1 MKLSWISK
9 QLVLKKENIIRCLKA
24 AFGDPNRAYDYLTMG
39 IPLNI
44 EKQLE
49 QQEKMNTGNKEDKKN
64 DNPLEEFFFLNQN
77 KDKEEGER
85 EEDLN
90 LESILNQ
97 IPQFEQIRQTIQQR
111 PELLG
116 PIVEKIAET
125 SPELYQLI
133 QQFPEE
139 FMRIMNDK
147 KPLSNSNNTESNNNQ
162 NTDDMR
168 RNAPPGTVFIS
179 KEEKRSNW

>member
-1 MKLSWISK
+1 
-9 QLVLKKENIIRCLKA
+9 
-24 AFGDPNRAYDYLTMG
+24 MG

-49 QQEKMNTGNKEDKKN
+49 QQEKMKNQSKENNKEGEENKN
-64 DNPLEEFFFLNQN
+64 TNNPLEEFLNQN
-77 KDKEEGER
+77 KDKDEVEEEL
-85 EEDLN
+85 D

-133 QQFPEE
+133 QQFPDE

-147 KPLSNSNNTESNNNQ
+147 KPLSNNNNNNSNNNQ
-162 NTDDMR
+162 NIDEMR

-179 KEEKRSNW
+179 KDEKEAIDRVKLIINIS

>member
-1 MKLSWISK
+1 
-9 QLVLKKENIIRCLKA
+9 
-24 AFGDPNRAYDYLTMG
+24 
-39 IPLNI
+39 
-44 EKQLE
+44 LE
-49 QQEKMNTGNKEDKKN
+49 T
-64 DNPLEEFFFLNQN
+64 
-77 KDKEEGER
+77 
-85 EEDLN
+85 
-90 LESILNQ
+90 ILNQ

-147 KPLSNSNNTESNNNQ
+147 KPLKNQ
-162 NTDDMR
+162 NINENEMNKNT
-168 RNAPPGTVFIS
+168 PPGTVLIS
-179 KEEKRSNW
+179 KEEKEAIDRLVEMGFDKMTAAQAYFAFEKK

>member
-1 MKLSWISK
+1 MK
-9 QLVLKKENIIRCLKA
+9 KKTGDNKLEN
-24 AFGDPNRAYDYLTMG
+24 
-39 IPLNI
+39 
-44 EKQLE
+44 E
-49 QQEKMNTGNKEDKKN
+49 
-64 DNPLEEFFFLNQN
+64 NPLEEFLNQN
-77 KDKEEGER
+77 KDKNEGE
-85 EEDLN
+85 EEFDL
-90 LESILNQ
+90 ETILNQ

-147 KPLSNSNNTESNNNQ
+147 KPLKK
-162 NTDDMR
+162 
-168 RNAPPGTVFIS
+168 P
-179 KEEKRSNW
+179 KY